1 MTGYFSLIG
10 LFSIVIIL
18 FLNLNNEPTTAFF
31 NAVAIDPFSTLMKLM
46 MTLGTMGAIYLN
58 SVTKEINLNS
68 KNEFN
73 ILVVGV
79 LIGGMILA
87 SANNMLTLYVGV
99 ETLSIL
105 SYVLASFKRSNEMS
119 SETGLKYSLYG
130 GVSAGLMLFGLSHIY
145 GVFGTIQFTG
155 LVDQLNQLNMN
166 QTLVL
171 IPSFLLFFVGLGYKI
186 ACVPFHMWTPD
197 VYEGL
202 LYQLLRFSRLFLSL
216 LVSQRS

>member
-1 MTGYFSLIG
+1 
-10 LFSIVIIL
+10 
-18 FLNLNNEPTTAFF
+18 
-31 NAVAIDPFSTLMKLM
+31 MKLM

-119 SETGLKYSLYG
+119 Q
-130 GVSAGLMLFGLSHIY
+130 AG
-145 GVFGTIQFTG
+145 
-155 LVDQLNQLNMN
+155 
-166 QTLVL
+166 
-171 IPSFLLFFVGLGYKI
+171 
-186 ACVPFHMWTPD
+186 
-197 VYEGL
+197 
-202 LYQLLRFSRLFLSL
+202 
-216 LVSQRS
+216 

>member
-1 MTGYFSLIG
+1 MLW
-10 LFSIVIIL
+10 
-18 FLNLNNEPTTAFF
+18 P
-31 NAVAIDPFSTLMKLM
+31 IDPFSTLMKLM

-119 SETGLKYSLYG
+119 SEAGLKYSLYG

-155 LVDQLNQLNMN
+155 
-166 QTLVL
+166 T
-171 IPSFLLFFVGLGYKI
+171 
-186 ACVPFHMWTPD
+186 C
-197 VYEGL
+197 
-202 LYQLLRFSRLFLSL
+202 
-216 LVSQRS
+216 